1 MTGLHE
7 ASLRRVLRALTGF
20 GLFRHADDGRFA
32 GEAVAQLDPYP
43 WLQAAYKELPRTVV
57 TGTTGTTAMQLARG
71 TPLFELLGQHPEEG
85 AKFDRIM
92 TRFHAREKEAVAD
105 AYDFATLDT
114 VVDVGGGNG
123 TFMSVLLSRYPRLRG
138 IVFDLR
144 R

>member
-71 TPLFELLGQHPEEG
+71 TPLFEFLGQHPEEG

-92 TRFHAREKEAVAD
+92 TRFHAGEKEAVAD